1 MYRRKRSPF
10 ANLFS
15 LILIGMMAGI
25 IFTIYVNL
33 NTPPGM
39 TQPLTSIATLASTS
53 IPITPTPELP
63 STSSLSAAGMVT
75 EASLYIPSAGVSAPI
90 IQVFLDG
97 ESWDVSQLG
106 DNIGHL
112 QGTAWLDQPGNIV
125 LSGHVERRSGRPGI
139 FATLRDLEAGDEVIV
154 VYQGSERRYT
164 VSTLTTVEPDD
175 LTPLY
180 PTNVDQLTLITCDA
194 YDFFQNTYQK
204 RVVVV
209 AERTNS

>member
-1 MYRRKRSPF
+1 MYTRKRSPF

-15 LILIGMMAGI
+15 LILLGMLAGI
-25 IFTIYVNL
+25 IFVIYDNATSPI
-33 NTPPGM
+33 N
-39 TQPLTSIATLASTS
+39 QPMNPVATLTTVAPTS
-53 IPITPTPELP
+53 PGTIQTPLP
-63 STSSLSAAGMVT
+63 SPAEPSVGLMV
-75 EASLYIPSAGVSAPI
+75 EATLYIPQAGISAPI

-106 DNIGHL
+106 DNVGHL

-125 LSGHVERRSGRPGI
+125 LSGHVERRNGRPGI
-139 FATLRDLEAGDEVIV
+139 FAGLRNLEAGAEIIV
-154 VYQGSERRYT
+154 MYEGIERRYS
-164 VSTLTTVEPDD
+164 VSERKTVEPND

-180 PTNVDQLTLITCDA
+180 PVDKDLLTLITCDA

-209 AERTNS
+209 AERVS